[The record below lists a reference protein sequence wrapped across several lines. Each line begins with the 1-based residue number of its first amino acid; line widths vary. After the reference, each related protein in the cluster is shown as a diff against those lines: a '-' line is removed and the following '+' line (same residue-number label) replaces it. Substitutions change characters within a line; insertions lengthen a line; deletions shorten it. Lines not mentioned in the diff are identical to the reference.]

1 MTEEL
6 TPQRL
11 PPWFK
16 VKLNPSERF
25 TGIRRLVKDEGLH
38 TVCQEAR
45 CPNLHECWGTHGT
58 ASFMI
63 LGDVCTRRCRFCA
76 VGTGLPG
83 ALDPLEPLRVA
94 ASVLK
99 MGLKHAHVTMVN
111 RDDLADGGA
120 SVMAATVR
128 AIRVRVPDCSVEV
141 LTSDFMGSR
150 EAIAAVV
157 ASRPDVVSHNVET
170 VRRLTPRVRSRS
182 RYERSLDFLRISHEL
197 DPSAVVKSS
206 LMLGL
211 GETRDEVLE
220 TLDDLR
226 AADTDIVNLGQY
238 LQPTRTNIP
247 VQRYWTPEE
256 FADLREEALRR
267 GFLHCE
273 SGPMVR
279 SSYHAG
285 EQYDSFRRNLER
297 IRALRGAGGT
307 SAAAAGAGTR
317 GAAG

>member
-1 MTEEL
+1 MDDTHA
-6 TPQRL
+6 TTRK

-16 VKLNPSERF
+16 IKLNTSESYV
-25 TGIRRLVKDEGLH
+25 GIKKLVRAEGLH
-38 TVCQEAR
+38 TVCEEAR

-83 ALDPLEPLRVA
+83 AVDVLEPMRVA
-94 ASVLK
+94 ASVMK

-111 RDDLADGGA
+111 RDDLPDGGA

-128 AIRVRVPDCSVEV
+128 AIRVRAPGCSVEV

-150 EAIAAVV
+150 EAIGLVV
-157 ASRPDVVSHNVET
+157 ESAPDIVSHNVET

-182 RYERSLDFLRISHEL
+182 LYDRSLEFLRIARAL
-197 DPSAVVKSS
+197 DPASVVKSS
-206 LMLGL
+206 IMLGL
-211 GETRDEVLE
+211 GETREEVLE

-226 AADTDIVNLGQY
+226 SAGADIVNIGQY
-238 LQPTRTNIP
+238 LQPTKTNIP
-247 VQRYWTPEE
+247 VQKYWTPRE
-256 FADLREEALRR
+256 FAELREAALEK

-285 EQYDSFRRNLER
+285 EQYDSFKENFQR
-297 IRALRGAGGT
+297 IKALR
-307 SAAAAGAGTR
+307 AAAAGTPVHDAGGIT
-317 GAAG
+317 G

>member
-1 MTEEL
+1 MTEEAA
-6 TPQRL
+6 PQRL

-16 VKLNPSERF
+16 VKLNPSESF
-25 TGIRRLVKDEGLH
+25 TGIRKLVKDEGLH

-63 LGDVCTRRCRFCA
+63 LGDICTRRCRFCA
-76 VGTGLPG
+76 VGTGLPR

-99 MGLKHAHVTMVN
+99 MKLSHAHITMVN

-128 AIRVRVPDCSVEV
+128 AIRARVPGCSVEV

-150 EAIAAVV
+150 DAISAVV
-157 ASRPDVVSHNVET
+157 ESHPDIVSHNLET
-170 VRRLTPRVRSRS
+170 VRRLTARVRSRS
-182 RYERSLDFLRISHEL
+182 SYDRSLGFLRTSREL
-197 DPSAVVKSS
+197 DHSAVVKSS

-211 GETRDEVLE
+211 GETRDEILQ
-220 TLDDLR
+220 TFDDLR

-256 FADLREEALRR
+256 FADLRDEALKR

-285 EQYDSFRRNLER
+285 EQYDSFRRNLDR
-297 IRALRGAGGT
+297 IRALRGA
-307 SAAAAGAGTR
+307 AGAATG
-317 GAAG
+317 

>member
-1 MTEEL
+1 MTEEP
-6 TPQRL
+6 TTQRL

-16 VKLNPSERF
+16 VKLNTSESF
-25 TGIRRLVKDEGLH
+25 VGIRKLVKEEGLH

-45 CPNLHECWGTHGT
+45 GPNLHECWGTHGT

-63 LGDVCTRRCRFCA
+63 LGDICTRRCRFCA

-99 MGLKHAHVTMVN
+99 MGLKHAHITMVN

-128 AIRVRVPDCSVEV
+128 AIRARVPGCSVEV

-150 EAIAAVV
+150 EAIASVTE
-157 ASRPDVVSHNVET
+157 SRPDIVSHNVET

-182 RYERSLDFLRISHEL
+182 SYDRSLECLRVAREL

-206 LMLGL
+206 VMLGL
-211 GETRDEVLE
+211 GETREEILQ
-220 TLDDLR
+220 TFDDLR
-226 AADTDIVNLGQY
+226 AVDTDIVNLGQY

-256 FADLREEALRR
+256 FASLREEALSR

-285 EQYDSFRRNLER
+285 EQYDSFRRSLDR
-297 IRALRGAGGT
+297 IKTSRG
-307 SAAAAGAGTR
+307 R
-317 GAAG
+317 

>member
-1 MTEEL
+1 MTEEP
-6 TPQRL
+6 TTQRL

-16 VKLNPSERF
+16 VKLNTSESF
-25 TGIRRLVKDEGLH
+25 VGIRKLVKEEGLH

-63 LGDVCTRRCRFCA
+63 LGDICTRRCRFCA

-99 MGLKHAHVTMVN
+99 MGLKHAHITMVN

-128 AIRVRVPDCSVEV
+128 AIRARVPGCSVEV

-150 EAIAAVV
+150 EAIASVTE
-157 ASRPDVVSHNVET
+157 SRPDIVSHNVET

-182 RYERSLDFLRISHEL
+182 SYDRSLECLRVAREL

-206 LMLGL
+206 VMLGL
-211 GETRDEVLE
+211 GETREEILQ
-220 TLDDLR
+220 TFDDLR
-226 AADTDIVNLGQY
+226 AVDTDIVNLGQY

-256 FADLREEALRR
+256 FASLREEALSR

-285 EQYDSFRRNLER
+285 EQYDSFRRSLDR
-297 IRALRGAGGT
+297 IKTSRG
-307 SAAAAGAGTR
+307 R
-317 GAAG
+317 

>member
-1 MTEEL
+1 MKEE
-6 TPQRL
+6 PAAQRL

-16 VKLNPSERF
+16 VKLNPSESF
-25 TGIRRLVKDEGLH
+25 VGIRKLVKDEGLH

-63 LGDVCTRRCRFCA
+63 LGDICTRRCRFCA
-76 VGTGLPG
+76 VGTGLPR
-83 ALDPLEPLRVA
+83 ALDALEPLRVA

-99 MGLKHAHVTMVN
+99 MKLSHAHITMVN

-128 AIRVRVPDCSVEV
+128 AIRARVPGCSVEV

-150 EAIAAVV
+150 EAIGAVV
-157 ASRPDVVSHNVET
+157 ESHPDIVSHNVET

-182 RYERSLDFLRISHEL
+182 SYERSLEFLRIAHEL
-197 DPSAVVKSS
+197 DASAVVKSS
-206 LMLGL
+206 IMLGL
-211 GETRDEVLE
+211 GETREEILE
-220 TLDDLR
+220 TFDDLR
-226 AADTDIVNLGQY
+226 AADTDVVNLGQY

-256 FADLREEALRR
+256 FAELREQALQR

-285 EQYDSFRRNLER
+285 EQYDSFRRNLDR
-297 IRALRGAGGT
+297 IRALRG
-307 SAAAAGAGTR
+307 SAVAGAG
-317 GAAG
+317 GASG

>member
-1 MTEEL
+1 
-6 TPQRL
+6 
-11 PPWFK
+11 
-16 VKLNPSERF
+16 
-25 TGIRRLVKDEGLH
+25 
-38 TVCQEAR
+38 
-45 CPNLHECWGTHGT
+45 
-58 ASFMI
+58 
-63 LGDVCTRRCRFCA
+63 
-76 VGTGLPG
+76 VGTGLPR

-99 MGLKHAHVTMVN
+99 MKLSHAHITMVN

-128 AIRVRVPDCSVEV
+128 AIRARVPGCSVEV

-150 EAIAAVV
+150 EAIAVV
-157 ASRPDVVSHNVET
+157 VESRPDIVSHNVET

-182 RYERSLDFLRISHEL
+182 SYERSLEFLRIAHEL
-197 DPSAVVKSS
+197 DPAAVVKSS

-211 GETRDEVLE
+211 GETREEILQ
-220 TLDDLR
+220 TFDDLR

-247 VQRYWTPEE
+247 VQRFWTPEE
-256 FADLREEALRR
+256 FADLREEALKR

-285 EQYDSFRRNLER
+285 EQYDSFRRNFEH
-297 IRALRGAGGT
+297 IRALRGA
-307 SAAAAGAGTR
+307 AAAGSAGATGSTR
-317 GAAG
+317 TAGAGGATG